1 MKSLGIVILAA
12 GKGTRLRLDR
22 AKALAPLHNRTLI
35 DFVLD
40 HVGEFVLSN
49 KIKAQIGVVV
59 GHKKETLVSHLENRA
74 IDFAEVSYPEQKTQ
88 KGTADALKCYFEN
101 TKNAW
106 DTDYTLVLC
115 ADTPLVEAKVLTSL
129 FEDINEEN
137 LDAIVA
143 SFKLDNPFGY
153 GRIKRHDQG
162 GISIVEQKDASDD
175 EKRINEVNSGVYI
188 FKTSHIKE
196 NLFNIEAN
204 NEAGEYYLTDL
215 VKPNFQVRA
224 KFFEE
229 SDLFIGVNTL
239 DQLAEVARY
248 LRVKKTRDLRDNGV
262 LLMDNRRVY
271 IENTVEVGENS
282 TIWPGVYLM
291 GKTKIGKNCDI
302 EPGVIIKDSII
313 GDNTKI
319 LAYSYLENA
328 SVGSDANIGPYA
340 RLRPEADVGSNTKI
354 GNFVEIKK
362 AKLHDG
368 VKVSHLS
375 YVGDAEV
382 GENSNI
388 GCGFITCNYD
398 GVNKHKTTIG
408 KNCFIGSDNQ
418 AIAPINI
425 GDGAY
430 TASGST
436 LNQDIPSDAFAI
448 ARAKQVNKA
457 GMAKKFQ
464 KKK

>member
-12 GKGTRLRLDR
+12 GKGTRLLLDR

-40 HVGEFVLSN
+40 HLNGFVN
-49 KIKAQIGVVV
+49 EAKVKAQVGVVV
-59 GHKKETLVSHLENRA
+59 GHKKETLIEHLKNRKVGNTSLA
-74 IDFAEVSYPEQKTQ
+74 FPEQIAQ
-88 KGTADALKCYFEN
+88 NGTADALKCYFEN
-101 TKNAW
+101 TENAW

-115 ADTPLVEAKVLTSL
+115 ADTPLVEASVFKSL
-129 FEDINEEN
+129 YEDMKNED

-143 SFKLDNPFGY
+143 SFQLENPMGY
-153 GRIKRHDQG
+153 GRIKRLESG
-162 GISIVEQKDASDD
+162 GIAIVEQKDASDD

-188 FKTSHIKE
+188 FKTSHIKN
-196 NLFNIEAN
+196 NLFNIDAN

-215 VKPNFQVRA
+215 IKPEYKVRG

-248 LRVKKTRDLRDNGV
+248 LRIKKTKQLRNGGV
-262 LLMDNRRVY
+262 IIHDNRRVY
-271 IENTVEVGENS
+271 IENTVEVGDNS
-282 TIWPGVYLM
+282 MIWPGVYLM
-291 GKTKIGKNCDI
+291 GKTIIGKNCEI
-302 EPGVIIKDSII
+302 EPGVIIKDSIV

-319 LAYSYLENA
+319 LANSYLEKA
-328 SVGSDANIGPYA
+328 KVGNDANIGPYA
-340 RLRPEADVGSNTKI
+340 RLRPEADIGNNAKI
-354 GNFVEIKK
+354 GNFVEVKK
-362 AKLHDG
+362 SKLHDG

-375 YVGDAEV
+375 YVGDAEI
-382 GENSNI
+382 GKNSNI

-398 GVNKHKTTIG
+398 GVNKHHTKIG
-408 KNCFIGSDNQ
+408 EDCFIGSDNQ
-418 AIAPINI
+418 AVAPITI
-425 GDGAY
+425 GNGVF

-436 LNQDIPSDAFAI
+436 LNQDIPDDAFAI